1 MPRNN
6 GRDKGRKRQRV
17 RKARRI
23 LILCEDTKSSRDY
36 FERFPHDKDQVEIDC
51 IGTGMNTD
59 SLMADAVKRAKAARD
74 DGAPYERV
82 WVVFDKDSFELQ
94 NFNRA
99 FDLARAHHE
108 ITPCWSNEC
117 FELWYLLHFHYRDT
131 AIGRHELTSVIS
143 GLLGNQ
149 YAKGDD
155 TLHAVL
161 AGKVET
167 ALKHGKQL
175 AYKNE
180 LAGTPTRNPSTRV
193 HELVDVL
200 IKLNPSKQYSAP

>member
-74 DGAPYERV
+74 EGAPYERV

-99 FDLARAHHE
+99 FDLARAHLE

-131 AIGRHELTSVIS
+131 AIGRHEMWPVIS
-143 GLLGNQ
+143 DLLKSP

-167 ALKHGKQL
+167 ALKHGRKL
-175 AYKNE
+175 AYENE
-180 LAGTPTRNPSTRV
+180 LAGTPTRNPSTCV
-193 HELVDVL
+193 HELVEAL
-200 IKLNPSKQYSAP
+200 IKLDPSKQDCEP